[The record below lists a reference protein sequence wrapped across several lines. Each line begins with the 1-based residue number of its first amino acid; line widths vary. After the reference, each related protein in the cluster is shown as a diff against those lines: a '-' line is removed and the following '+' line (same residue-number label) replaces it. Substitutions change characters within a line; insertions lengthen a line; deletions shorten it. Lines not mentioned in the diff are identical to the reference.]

1 MFEFRDALE
10 FKNVPDKVK
19 CYYLVENTLHKI
31 NPVVDESDQV
41 QYGFMINNTPPGTPR
56 PLSPAITSNPLTPAV
71 LTPMSPLTTSSAT
84 PKCPFSFPKTST
96 PTPGIN
102 VTEATPT
109 PSTSKRSSLAGSE
122 PSFSRSPTPEED
134 EDSGLQ
140 MKPIEEHHSS
150 SQFLDVM
157 RRRSGLTPLT
167 EDIEEEERRDERR
180 AEGTGEQNPTPV
192 VRKTSNASN
201 VSGDSE
207 GEGKTALRKV
217 SDTSTESGIMSSGS
231 KNSEG
236 NGPEY
241 KFSNSSGDVAIEE
254 PLPRLPRSGSV
265 SEKVKKFDT
274 LARER
279 QEKQK
284 ERQRK
289 TGLSYVDSKRPVV
302 EQSPD
307 IDDHSDKPLAP
318 DHLNTDKLRPE
329 RKSLDSIES
338 TGSNDFIEP

>member
-1 MFEFRDALE
+1 
-10 FKNVPDKVK
+10 
-19 CYYLVENTLHKI
+19 
-31 NPVVDESDQV
+31 
-41 QYGFMINNTPPGTPR
+41 
-56 PLSPAITSNPLTPAV
+56 
-71 LTPMSPLTTSSAT
+71 
-84 PKCPFSFPKTST
+84 
-96 PTPGIN
+96 
-102 VTEATPT
+102 
-109 PSTSKRSSLAGSE
+109 
-122 PSFSRSPTPEED
+122 
-134 EDSGLQ
+134 

-167 EDIEEEERRDERR
+167 EDIEEEEKREDRRV
-180 AEGTGEQNPTPV
+180 EGVGEQNSAHM
-192 VRKTSNASN
+192 VRKMSNTSN

-241 KFSNSSGDVAIEE
+241 KFSNSSGDTTIEE

-289 TGLSYVDSKRPVV
+289 TGLSCVDSKRPVV
-302 EQSPD
+302 GQTPD
-307 IDDHSDKPLAP
+307 TDDHSDQPLSP
-318 DHLNTDKLRPE
+318 DHLKSDMLRPE

-338 TGSNDFIEP
+338 TGSNDCIEP